1 MDFSD
6 RKRLNEAKAQAAAF
20 IQHFPEAGLDPDA
33 TAETFMERQERTG
46 GTRATTLKQLH
57 RQITRYHTCT
67 PDDLARA
74 YIHAPNIGTE
84 PADRTL
90 ERLKHAAGFFG
101 LANLLRITLHEPEQY
116 AWLLCEPIS
125 TFITQQD
132 MLMRGRLKETG
143 LEAEDY
149 IKLLQAK
156 PSLLRADKPTLF
168 QSLTKFHTDHPQHS
182 GNISAI
188 VAYLDD
194 NPVPVPKRA
203 ATIQKK
209 VATHDLAHDL
219 SEMLETISVHFSP
232 DKIRGIYQKDPS
244 LEKVSPTEI
253 LDHLVNLELTH
264 VGLNFSIF
272 NILKVACENPEILQR
287 QVREL
292 SSVTRF
298 AEAYASTG
306 FTVDDAVELIW
317 QDTKL
322 ELLAQSADKTMAY
335 TNALVDTLNQ
345 LGMGGEKQLTA
356 RDILVQPGLVF
367 YAPQFVTDG
376 NAAREEL
383 IKAGNLDPR
392 TCTPHADICK
402 KIKEQADDLDQIG
415 IPPAR
420 YYSMLC
426 LDPHILKLDSSQIK
440 TGYDKLMTVHGPQG
454 LSHDLFLRAAEENPN
469 LLKHLAQSGSAIAD
483 KVSLLLPPLKDGKVS
498 FPDTQ
503 SPYACLLSHKR
514 VLSAQLDELALR
526 VAWVERSRRRTAKPY
541 SLDQYLSL
549 ATEVMAPDL
558 NHAKTGQTAQT
569 AADAI
574 LARFAEHARPQINNT
589 PPRERIITLPELPE
603 LPPAPPLTTPQ
614 PAPKP
619 RHVAPPLIGS
629 KKKLSPNQ
637 LPSPITTIKASLD
650 FAKLT
655 GAFGGPAQIR
665 MKPIDP
671 ASKQKSRKP

>member
-20 IQHFPEAGLDPDA
+20 IQYFPEAGLDPDA

-46 GTRATTLKQLH
+46 GTRAATLKQLH
-57 RQITRYHTCT
+57 RQITRYHACT

-90 ERLKHAAGFFG
+90 ERLQHAAGFFG
-101 LANLLRITLHEPEQY
+101 LTNLLRMTLHEPEKY

-125 TFITQQD
+125 TFTTQQD
-132 MLMRGRLKETG
+132 MLMPKQLKGTG

-188 VAYLDD
+188 IAYLDD
-194 NPVPVPKRA
+194 NPVPEPKRA

-209 VATHDLAHDL
+209 VATHDL
-219 SEMLETISVHFSP
+219 SEMLETISVYSPP

-306 FTVDDAVELIW
+306 FTVDEAVELIW

-322 ELLAQSADKTMAY
+322 ELLAQSADTTIAY

-345 LGMGGEKQLTA
+345 AGMGGERQLTA

-367 YAPQFVTDG
+367 YTPPLVTDG
-376 NAAREEL
+376 RSAREEL
-383 IKAGNLDPR
+383 IKAGNLDPQ

-402 KIKEQADDLDQIG
+402 KIKAQADDLDQIG

-426 LDPHILKLDSSQIK
+426 LNPHILKLDSSQIK

-503 SPYACLLSHKR
+503 SPYTCLLSHKR

-541 SLDQYLSL
+541 TLEQYLSL
-549 ATEVMAPDL
+549 TTEVMAPDL

-569 AADAI
+569 ATDAI
-574 LARFAEHARPQINNT
+574 LARFAEHARSQINNT
-589 PPRERIITLPELPE
+589 PPRERIITLPELP
-603 LPPAPPLTTPQ
+603 PAPQPAEAKPSATPVTTPQ
-614 PAPKP
+614 PAQKTQKMASHIKKKPPTNHRSNLKLLQAHMEFAWITNILGHPPKMQAKQSPSPKTKKP
-619 RHVAPPLIGS
+619 RP
-629 KKKLSPNQ
+629 
-637 LPSPITTIKASLD
+637 
-650 FAKLT
+650 
-655 GAFGGPAQIR
+655 
-665 MKPIDP
+665 
-671 ASKQKSRKP
+671 